1 MLRFTS
7 VAHKR
12 RNCKINSPWGRKALP
27 LSLSE
32 RITTSKS
39 QCLMPWKFS
48 NVLFCLTG
56 KSTEQQHHAKHET
69 HIYFG
74 RCQSLSIV
82 SDFFFKEEKIFPEK
96 IQSLKR
102 TTWACMS
109 SLCCIFWNIKRHRHC
124 KKEPV
129 ELSVFWLTVWR
140 ARSEE
145 TSDSLFLPLHVFA
158 KFWIEVTPAEGSE
171 LM

>member
-82 SDFFFKEEKIFPEK
+82 SDFFFSKKKRYFQKRSKALREQPGLVCLLCVVFSETLKDTGTVRRNLSNYLCSGW
-96 IQSLKR
+96 QSEGQEVKKPVILYF
-102 TTWACMS
+102 CHYMS
-109 SLCCIFWNIKRHRHC
+109 LLNF
-124 KKEPV
+124 E
-129 ELSVFWLTVWR
+129 
-140 ARSEE
+140 
-145 TSDSLFLPLHVFA
+145 
-158 KFWIEVTPAEGSE
+158 
-171 LM
+171 